1 MAINFDKGNNESD
14 DLSFD
19 DLGINF
25 DSNGDDDADSLDL
38 KDFSFDIASST
49 SDADINADND
59 NINFSD
65 TETPDLG
72 EGSQGFQFDIDSP
85 AQTGNTDNVADAGFN
100 TDGVNI
106 GGANVDTHFT
116 DVVKTKVADLPP
128 DLFSLFLGLALVA
141 IIIASVLL
149 YLDVS
154 SYGPE
159 PLSGLPRL

>member
-1 MAINFDKGNNESD
+1 MAINFEKDNNESD
-14 DLSFD
+14 DLSFE

-25 DSNGDDDADSLDL
+25 DANGDDDAAIDL

-49 SDADINADND
+49 SDTDANANND
-59 NINFSD
+59 NIDFGN

-72 EGSQGFQFDIDSP
+72 EGSQGFQFGIDNP
-85 AQTGNTDNVADAGFN
+85 AQTSNTDNVVDSGFN
-100 TDGVNI
+100 TDNVNI
-106 GGANVDTHFT
+106 SGANVDAHFT

-149 YLDVS
+149 FLDVS